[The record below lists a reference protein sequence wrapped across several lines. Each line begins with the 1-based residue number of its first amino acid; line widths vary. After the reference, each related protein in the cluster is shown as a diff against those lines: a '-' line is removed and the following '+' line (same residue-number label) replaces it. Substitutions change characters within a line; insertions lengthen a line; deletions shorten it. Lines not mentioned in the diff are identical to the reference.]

1 MNWKKRDN
9 GIKLYET
16 LMYFYKRNKGYSLSR
31 YKENLLTGRF
41 KMTKSM
47 DIMAAKYF
55 DVTRKYFNT
64 YRKNANRIKMDE
76 LNKNLG
82 GNFEIMDEALR
93 NNFRNFFI
101 GEALWKK
108 RADNIT
114 KLNQRVKVRI
124 SQAFKLWRDTS
135 KSMAYYEKLLNEKKT
150 RYIEILTKSLGK
162 SQFSEAKRAISLF
175 RKNQKITDVQ
185 LTFLKRLCDSQAG
198 KVVKAVMIWK
208 GLP

>member
-162 SQFSEAKRAISLF
+162 S
-175 RKNQKITDVQ
+175 
-185 LTFLKRLCDSQAG
+185 
-198 KVVKAVMIWK
+198 
-208 GLP
+208 

>member
-16 LMYFYKRNKGYSLSR
+16 LMYFYKKNKGYSLSR